1 MLSRHGHYVA
11 AAGLVC
17 TCALASF
24 QCSSSKPAPPPPPTS
39 ALLGDMKA
47 VVSVKELMQHMIDPV
62 SDNIFDAV
70 ATDIGPKG
78 TVETFPKTDED
89 WEKVRVGAVT
99 LAEGIYLLKVP
110 RPFTPP
116 GDVNNSTGPN
126 PPELSPTQIKAK
138 LDADPVLWNAKIE
151 ALRNVALEV
160 IDVVEK
166 RDVKELFEA
175 GEDLDKACESCHLEY
190 WYPGDRPAVED
201 DARQK
206 ARFERPAGK
215 APKVGA
221 EKSSADKSNTEKKGK
236 K

>member
-1 MLSRHGHYVA
+1 MLGSRGRLIA
-11 AAGLVC
+11 LAGFLSVG
-17 TCALASF
+17 ALASL
-24 QCSSSKPAPPPPPTS
+24 QCSSPKAPPPPAPTA

-70 ATDIGPKG
+70 STDIGPKG

-89 WEKVRVGAVT
+89 WEKVKVGAVS

-110 RPFTPP
+110 RPFAPA

-126 PPELSPTQIKAK
+126 PPELSPTQIQAK
-138 LDADPVLWNAKIE
+138 LNADPVLWNAKIE

-160 IDVVEK
+160 LDVVK
-166 RDVKELFEA
+166 KKDVNELFEA

-206 ARFERPAGK
+206 ARFER
-215 APKVGA
+215 A
-221 EKSSADKSNTEKKGK
+221 EKKADKTNDKKK
-236 K
+236 